1 MTVTIA
7 QFKASHPDFDGFTD
21 VQIQEFLD
29 LAAIECPA
37 TVWDNATKRSRGI
50 KLKTAHYLECL
61 RAQQALSAATAQ
73 SVAQGQAS
81 LAAPSGESDLNS
93 TLYGQ
98 QFKQLRKTLPKR
110 IGFAF

>member
-1 MTVTIA
+1 MSVTIA

-21 VQIQEFLD
+21 TQIQEFLD

-37 TVWDNATKRSRGI
+37 TVWDVPIKRSRGI

-81 LAAPSGESDLNS
+81 LAAPPSGDDLD
-93 TLYGQ
+93 TTIHGQ
-98 QFKQLRKTLPKR
+98 QFKQLARTLPKR